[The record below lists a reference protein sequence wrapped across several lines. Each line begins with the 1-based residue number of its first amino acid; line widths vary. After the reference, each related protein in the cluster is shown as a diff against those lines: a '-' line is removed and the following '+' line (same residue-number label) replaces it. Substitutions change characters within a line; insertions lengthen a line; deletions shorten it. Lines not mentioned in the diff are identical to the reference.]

1 MEEVTHIYLSENID
15 EQNAKI
21 QLGIEDIF
29 HEIEIIIN
37 GKEVN
42 TELELYNLF
51 RNYLHFP
58 KYVENN
64 LDALYDTLCDLSW
77 LSEASTLIHIKIFNY
92 DYWFNENRDFKL
104 NLIELLNDVADNHL
118 VENSQK
124 HWIISIEKTSQSIE
138 DLDELG
144 LDYYY

>member
-42 TELELYNLF
+42 TEPELYNLF

-77 LSEASTLIHIKIFNY
+77 LSEASTLIYIKIFNY
-92 DYWFNENRDFKL
+92 DYWFNETRDFKL